1 MTTAKT
7 TPGLGIVLG
16 AVLVVIGI
24 AAYVLS
30 DFASVTA
37 LIPAIFGV
45 VIAALGLVGRQTD
58 REQIAGYAIGVL
70 ALLGVLGSA
79 RGVPDVIALV
89 TGGSVDSSVA
99 AVAQGSMIVIGVVLL
114 GAVARDLLAGR
125 A

>member
-1 MTTAKT
+1 MSSFER

-37 LIPAIFGV
+37 LIPTIFGV
-45 VIAALGLVGRQTD
+45 VIAALGLVGRETD
-58 REQIAGYAIGVL
+58 RQQIAGYGIGIL

-79 RGVPDVIALV
+79 RGVSDVIALV

-114 GAVARDLLAGR
+114 GAVARDILAD
-125 A
+125 